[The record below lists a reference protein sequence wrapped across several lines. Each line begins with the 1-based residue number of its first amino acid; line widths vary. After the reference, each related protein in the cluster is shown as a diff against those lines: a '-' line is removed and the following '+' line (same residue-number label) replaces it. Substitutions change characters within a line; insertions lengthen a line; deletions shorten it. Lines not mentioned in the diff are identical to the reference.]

1 MSDLREFLAAQGVS
15 KDEIA
20 EAEAQGPEGLR
31 LLLLD
36 WMLLQASSH
45 LSQQEVAEQAGVPVD
60 VARRFWVAMG
70 FVEPAPDERI
80 FNEGDVE
87 ALRTAGELIE
97 KQITHPLLALQ
108 QTRIMALSMS
118 RVAEAAI
125 GAWRERRVMP
135 LRADDQGETDVDEPM
150 IAATRQLLQSNERFL
165 VYIWRRHLAAAAKRL
180 AASEMEATDEIP
192 LRGIGFADLVGFTR
206 ISQSLEDRE
215 LAELVEHFEMI
226 AHETI
231 ATRGGRLVK
240 MIGDEVMFVA
250 EDPATTVEIGL
261 ALSEQHENDP
271 QLPSVRVGLAW
282 GPVLVREGDYY
293 GQTVNLANRV
303 VKAARPGTVVVNEDL
318 QEKLAEREDLNLRR
332 VPAPP
337 LKDIGRVRLWRVRRE
352 GDEERPAPAGLA
364 EDAREAAADLTD
376 GTIARV
382 SEATDEALA
391 KAAFAVDGALEK
403 ATASATGKVLRHRE
417 RKAKKARRRGD
428 RGDRDTPEGT

>member
-1 MSDLREFLAAQGVS
+1 MSDLQEFLAAQGVS
-15 KDEIA
+15 KEEIA

-45 LSQQEVAEQAGVPVD
+45 LTQKEVAERAGVPID

-70 FVEPAPDERI
+70 FVEPDPEDRI

-87 ALRTAGELIE
+87 ALRTAGELI
-97 KQITHPLLALQ
+97 KQQITHPLLALQ
-108 QTRIMALSMS
+108 QTRIMGLSMS

-125 GAWRERRVMP
+125 SAWRERRVMP
-135 LRADDQGETDVDEPM
+135 LRADDEGETEVDEPM
-150 IAATRQLLQSNERFL
+150 IAATRKLLQSNERFL

-180 AASEMEATDEIP
+180 AASEMETTDEIP

-206 ISQSLEDRE
+206 ISQSLDDAE
-215 LAELVEHFEMI
+215 LAELVERFEVTT
-226 AHETI
+226 HETI
-231 ATRGGRLVK
+231 ATGGGRLVK

-250 EDPATTVEIGL
+250 EDPLTTVEIGL
-261 ALSEQHENDP
+261 ALSARHEEDTE
-271 QLPSVRVGLAW
+271 LPSIRVGLAW

-293 GQTVNLANRV
+293 GQTVNLANRI
-303 VKAARPGTVVVNEDL
+303 VKAARPGTVVVNEEL
-318 QEKLAEREDLNLRR
+318 QEKLAERQDLNFRR

-352 GDEERPAPAGLA
+352 TSDERQPAPAVLA
-364 EDAREAAADLTD
+364 EGAREAAVDLTD

-382 SEATDEALA
+382 SEAAEEALA
-391 KAAFAVDGALEK
+391 KAAYAVDGALEK
-403 ATASATGKVLRHRE
+403 ATTSATGKVTRHRD
-417 RKAKKARRRGD
+417 RKEAKKARRKVD
-428 RGDRDTPEGT
+428 RRSQKRS